1 MTFANLKRVRD
12 FAREAMSATCVNFF
26 CGSGV
31 TQDRTG
37 LGWSILNQEL
47 AIESKDRARKYIES
61 ILNAKCDDEL
71 FQKREDILE
80 EFYLSDNMISKVLYR
95 GSGWNRERFLNSIVE
110 LCCYLASSGKS
121 VNILTTNYDD
131 YIEAA
136 LTKRIRRS
144 YEDAVSKVS
153 KKHLVGLRCQ
163 YYDGSRRRTEYILPS
178 EKRFTAYRYITL
190 MSIRLLGTGSGRW
203 LCLRLRR
210 YLFSTRATEARP

>member
-1 MTFANLKRVRD
+1 M
-12 FAREAMSATCVNFF
+12 REYI
-26 CGSGV
+26 CGAGV
-31 TQDRTG
+31 AQDRTG
-37 LGWSILNQEL
+37 LSWSVLNQEL

-95 GSGWNRERFLNSIVE
+95 GSGWSRGRFFDSIVE

-131 YIEAA
+131 YIETA

-153 KKHLVGLRCQ
+153 KNTWLD
-163 YYDGSRRRTEYILPS
+163 YDVSIMMDRAGEQSIYSPAKNVLP
-178 EKRFTAYRYITL
+178 RI
-190 MSIRLLGTGSGRW
+190 GTS
-203 LCLRLRR
+203 L
-210 YLFSTRATEARP
+210 